1 MDSGAL
7 SVIAL
12 AGVLIGVAGLVLAI
26 IALARLSHLRR
37 SLELLEAADGRESFL
52 GVVARSVAEFQE
64 LRHDVADLDRVLTKT
79 RQEVAESLRHVSVIR
94 YDALGDLGGRYSF
107 SAALL
112 DDAGDGLVLTSIHGR
127 AETRTYL
134 KGITAG
140 KPDIE
145 LSPEEMKAVE
155 LARGPTERKGS

>member
-12 AGVLIGVAGLVLAI
+12 AGVLIGVAGLIVATV
-26 IALARLSHLRR
+26 ALVRLSHLRR
-37 SLELLEAADGRESFL
+37 SLVLLEAIDGRETFVD
-52 GVVARSVAEFQE
+52 VVARAVEDFQE

-155 LARGPTERKGS
+155 LARGAVR

>member
-1 MDSGAL
+1 MDSSAL

-12 AGVLIGVAGLVLAI
+12 AGVLIGVAGLIVATV
-26 IALARLSHLRR
+26 ALVRLSHLRR
-37 SLELLEAADGRESFL
+37 SLVLLEAIDGRETFVD
-52 GVVARSVAEFQE
+52 VVARAVEDFQE
-64 LRHDVADLDRVLTKT
+64 LRHAVADLDRVLTKT

-94 YDALGDLGGRYSF
+94 YDALGDRGGRYSF

-155 LARGPTERKGS
+155 LARGTVR

>member
-1 MDSGAL
+1 MDSSAL

-12 AGVLIGVAGLVLAI
+12 AGVVIGLVGLVVAMV
-26 IALARLSHLRR
+26 ALVRLSHLRR
-37 SLELLEAADGRESFL
+37 SLVLLEAIDGRETFVD
-52 GVVARSVAEFQE
+52 VVAGAVEDFQE
-64 LRHDVADLDRVLTKT
+64 LRQDVADLDRVLTKT
-79 RQEVAESLRHVSVIR
+79 RLEVAESLRHVSVIR

-134 KGITAG
+134 KGITGG

-155 LARGPTERKGS
+155 FAKGTKQ

>member
-1 MDSGAL
+1 MNPGAL

-12 AGVLIGVAGLVLAI
+12 AGVVIGVVGLIVAA
-26 IALARLSHLRR
+26 IALVRISHLRR
-37 SLELLEAADGRESFL
+37 SMVLLEATDGRETFVD
-52 GVVARSVAEFQE
+52 VVARSVSDFQE
-64 LRHDVADLDRVLTKT
+64 LRQDVADLDRELTKI
-79 RQEVAESLRHVSVIR
+79 RQDVADSLRHVSVIR

-134 KGITAG
+134 KGLTGG
-140 KPDIE
+140 KADIE
-145 LSPEEMKAVE
+145 LSPEEMKAVD
-155 LARGPTERKGS
+155 LARGPTERRGS

>member
-12 AGVLIGVAGLVLAI
+12 AGVVIGVVGLVVAV
-26 IALARLSHLRR
+26 IALVRLSHLRR
-37 SLELLEAADGRESFL
+37 SLVLLEAADGRETFV
-52 GVVARSVAEFQE
+52 GVVARSVEQFHE
-64 LRHDVADLDRVLTKT
+64 LRRDVADLDRVLTKT
-79 RQEVAESLRHVSVIR
+79 RHDVAESLRHVSVIR

-134 KGITAG
+134 KGLTGG

-155 LARGPTERKGS
+155 LARGARP

>member
-1 MDSGAL
+1 MDSSAL
-7 SVIAL
+7 SILALVAVVIAL
-12 AGVLIGVAGLVLAI
+12 VALTVAL
-26 IALARLSHLRR
+26 IALVRLSHLRR
-37 SLELLEAADGRESFL
+37 SLVLLEATDGRETFVD
-52 GVVARSVAEFQE
+52 VVARSVSDFQE
-64 LRHDVADLDRVLTKT
+64 LRQDVADLDRVLTKT
-79 RQEVAESLRHVSVIR
+79 RQDVADSLRHVSVIR

-134 KGITAG
+134 KGLTGG

-145 LSPEEMKAVE
+145 LSPEEMKAVD
-155 LARGPTERKGS
+155 LARGPTERRGS